1 MNNKMTDSTTEEE
14 KQIQVCTDT
23 ISFKYN
29 GKRFPPQSARVPPS
43 QRLTVV
49 FGIDNAFTNEDPTK
63 SNKFTKD
70 VINKMKEAIGLFED
84 SEPNW
89 TTLRG
94 RALDYFADY
103 MRGKDTSICLA
114 ELVQYVTLKLSFSY
128 LFDGVNEALNS
139 ENSLEDIVYIGA
151 EINKL

>member
-1 MNNKMTDSTTEEE
+1 MTDSTTEEE
-14 KQIQVCTDT
+14 KRIQVCTDA

-29 GKRFPPQSARVPPS
+29 GKKYPPQSGRVPPN

-49 FGIDNAFTNEDPTK
+49 FGIDNAFTNEDATK

-70 VINKMKEAIGLFED
+70 AINKMKEAIGLSED

-94 RALDYFADY
+94 RALD
-103 MRGKDTSICLA
+103 
-114 ELVQYVTLKLSFSY
+114 
-128 LFDGVNEALNS
+128 
-139 ENSLEDIVYIGA
+139 
-151 EINKL
+151 